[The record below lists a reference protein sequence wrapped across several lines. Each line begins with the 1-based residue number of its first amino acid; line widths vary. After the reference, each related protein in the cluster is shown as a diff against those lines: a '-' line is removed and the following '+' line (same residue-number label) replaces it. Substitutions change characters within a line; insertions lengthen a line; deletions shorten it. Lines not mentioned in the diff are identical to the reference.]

1 MRRRIKI
8 ECKGEG
14 VMKRRE
20 TIIAVFMMLFVLMAG
35 CGKSED
41 LTGKWVCTDEG
52 ISEAIEL
59 FSDGTGTFIQDGESY
74 EISRSFGFLGDSTGT
89 FDYEL
94 KKDIF
99 TIFSEDGETQN
110 FKRE

>member
-1 MRRRIKI
+1 
-8 ECKGEG
+8 
-14 VMKRRE
+14 MKRRE

-74 EISRSFGFLGDSTGT
+74 EISWIAEDGRFKITRSFGFLGDSTGT